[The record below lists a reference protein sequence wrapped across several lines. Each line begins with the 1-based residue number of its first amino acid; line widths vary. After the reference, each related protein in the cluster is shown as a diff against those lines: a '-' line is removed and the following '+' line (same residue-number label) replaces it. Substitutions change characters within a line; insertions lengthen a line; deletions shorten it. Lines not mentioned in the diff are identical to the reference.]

1 MDCCSISNCNISQNK
16 GYICCFPVIFAGLT
30 NQNQQAT
37 ALINFP
43 VFVHKTMRV
52 QNGSIWCA
60 LFCKSSRIQTGVG
73 FMNVTDEVLMIMR
86 LLMVV
91 GAGKVV
97 PSTLQRSI
105 CCPWI
110 ARGHPDL
117 LPAPAISLHQ
127 QMAAGILSLKY
138 PSAESFSYYKSYQI
152 DTVSS
157 WVTLTTSSRL
167 NFCFHGNETK

>member
-1 MDCCSISNCNISQNK
+1 M
-16 GYICCFPVIFAGLT
+16 
-30 NQNQQAT
+30 

-91 GAGKVV
+91 NTGKVV

-117 LPAPAISLHQ
+117 LPAPAISLRQ
-127 QMAAGILSLKY
+127 QMAVGILSLKY
-138 PSAESFSYYKSYQI
+138 PSAESFSYYQSYQI
-152 DTVSS
+152 DIVLS
-157 WVTLTTSSRL
+157 WVTLTTLSLFNSYSHQ
-167 NFCFHGNETK
+167 NKIK